1 MATDIGG
8 IWRTVGGRR
17 IFIKDGEDLETAMK
31 KSGKFKKREKEIK
44 NKMQLKDE
52 WNAKNDSKLSK
63 MNSSQMAEEVRNQL
77 DDCGV
82 DNYVTINGETKGYFG
97 DRGIGKEVINV
108 SSTTGDK
115 FNAKITNVKIYE
127 DRAKTPHEKEVIE
140 SLKKKFKDYL

>member
-1 MATDIGG
+1 MFENG

-17 IFIKDGEDLETAMK
+17 IFIKDGEDLKTAMK

-52 WNAKNDSKLSK
+52 WNAKNEGKISKIS
-63 MNSSQMAEEVRNQL
+63 SSQLNEEIRNQL

-97 DRGIGKEVINV
+97 DRGIGKEIIVV
-108 SSTTGDK
+108 RSTTNDN
-115 FNAKITNVKIYE
+115 FNAKIISAKIYE
-127 DRAKTPHEKEVIE
+127 DKAKTPHEKEVID
-140 SLKKKFKDYL
+140 SLKTKFKDYL